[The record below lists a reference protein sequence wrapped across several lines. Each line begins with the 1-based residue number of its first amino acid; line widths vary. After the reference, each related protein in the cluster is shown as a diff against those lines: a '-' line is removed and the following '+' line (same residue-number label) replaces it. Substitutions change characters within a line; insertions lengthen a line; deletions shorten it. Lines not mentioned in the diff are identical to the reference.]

1 MSVYLRTENGVLY
14 HGDCMEHFGKIL
26 KGSVD
31 MVLCD
36 LPYGITN
43 CDWDKKIALAPLWRA
58 WNVCLKDEGVV
69 CLTAQQPF
77 VTELITSC
85 LRPMKFRYELIWE
98 KSKACGFLNANR
110 MPLRAHENI
119 LIFYKKL
126 PYYNPQMTTGKPYIT
141 KRGKSKASS
150 VYHFNGKSIDKTNE
164 GTRYPRSVLRFAQEA
179 RTKHPTEK
187 PQALFEWLI
196 RTYTRPGETVLD
208 NCIGSGTTAAACEA
222 LGRKWIG
229 IEKETA
235 WCEAA
240 KERLCAQGVVIQIAP
255 ASLGSTPP
263 HIAPVQAE

>member
-58 WNVCLKDEGVV
+58 WNACLKDDGVI

-126 PYYNPQMTTGKPYIT
+126 PHYNPQMTTGKPYIT

-150 VYHFNGKSIDKTNE
+150 VYHFNGKSIDKTFAPFSPAE
-164 GTRYPRSVLRFAQEA
+164 FFHVSYGLSALHPLFLSVSL
-179 RTKHPTEK
+179 
-187 PQALFEWLI
+187 QALQ
-196 RTYTRPGETVLD
+196 D
-208 NCIGSGTTAAACEA
+208 CSC
-222 LGRKWIG
+222 
-229 IEKETA
+229 
-235 WCEAA
+235 C
-240 KERLCAQGVVIQIAP
+240 LC
-255 ASLGSTPP
+255 LL
-263 HIAPVQAE
+263 